1 MVNILWLVIIISK
14 GQPEN
19 LEPSATTD
27 EVEAG
32 HLTVSS
38 ETRVD
43 INSGEENIVQ
53 YFNVDDNDNSN
64 ESSGQSG
71 DTEQFQPSRLSPAPV
86 TRSRPPPPL
95 PLRK

>member
-1 MVNILWLVIIISK
+1 MNIFLLDNYDYFP

-19 LEPSATTD
+19 LEPSATTAID

-43 INSGEENIVQ
+43 INSGEANIVQ
-53 YFNVDDNDNSN
+53 YFNVDDNSN

-86 TRSRPPPPL
+86 TRSRPQPPL
-95 PLRK
+95 PPRK